1 MKTSTIQ
8 RNKFVSFRKK
18 RIWSIIKPSLSNKR
32 HINGDEIILKNGNE
46 TITDSPVWL
55 RCSTQII

>member
-18 RIWSIIKPSLSNKR
+18 RIWSIIKPSLSNKG

-55 RCSTQII
+55 RCSTQIT

>member
-1 MKTSTIQ
+1 MKTIQ

-18 RIWSIIKPSLSNKR
+18 LIWSILKPFLSNKG
-32 HINGDEIILKNGNE
+32 HINVHETILKNGNE

-55 RCSTQII
+55 RCSTQTI